1 MSQHLSTSP
10 VRDEDDMKLGDL
22 VMFRNCEQ
30 VGQMGVVAVC
40 TDMSPIAKSNP
51 GLRLYWVFCAG
62 DVKCFTGNQLVL
74 V

>member
-1 MSQHLSTSP
+1 
-10 VRDEDDMKLGDL
+10 MKIGDL

-30 VGQMGVVAVC
+30 AGQLGVVSVL
-40 TDMSPIAKSNP
+40 TNMTPLAKSNP

-62 DVKCFTGNQLVL
+62 GVKCFTGNQLVL

>member
-1 MSQHLSTSP
+1 ME
-10 VRDEDDMKLGDL
+10 VGDL